1 MAADFAINIEPS
13 LGLISIKLAKGLVDG
28 KNSNLKNGLEHL
40 DGGQI
45 LDGIAS
51 LFSQMTSI
59 MLDQL
64 VTELNRQEAGSL
76 LIGFQYPADVGFVGV
91 GMDVASIGG
100 VAIDVNFLNWL
111 NNEIE
116 NKGLKLNTLSADT
129 LRRYSVEKYIVASVF
144 WGYSSG
150 FSGSA
155 GLGGVIASPEYF
167 IGYHVNPPYAT
178 EGHTVDFTSSASGT
192 GVSVSFNRD
201 KFLKELVFEAGV
213 VSYSFSGTS
222 IDLATGSGMG
232 YSKMLSILCSDG
244 KLYNNYRECSPVAR
258 KDDSIWTQ
266 GGPGTCF
273 VDRKKILDN
282 GLVSLWW
289 QGDGNLVLY
298 TGNRANP
305 DQSNEATAVIGGKA
319 LWASHTSS
327 KGKTLCFLPEGD
339 LQITN
344 QDRYPIWRSHTAG
357 KGRELKLQTD
367 CNLVIYDSNKKPHW
381 AIDMSCPLDA
391 PLNYDTP
398 ISPQPPQAIFL

>member
-1 MAADFAINIEPS
+1 M
-13 LGLISIKLAKGLVDG
+13 K
-28 KNSNLKNGLEHL
+28 
-40 DGGQI
+40 
-45 LDGIAS
+45 
-51 LFSQMTSI
+51 
-59 MLDQL
+59 
-64 VTELNRQEAGSL
+64 R
-76 LIGFQYPADVGFVGV
+76 
-91 GMDVASIGG
+91 
-100 VAIDVNFLNWL
+100 
-111 NNEIE
+111 
-116 NKGLKLNTLSADT
+116 
-129 LRRYSVEKYIVASVF
+129 
-144 WGYSSG
+144 
-150 FSGSA
+150 
-155 GLGGVIASPEYF
+155 
-167 IGYHVNPPYAT
+167 
-178 EGHTVDFTSSASGT
+178 
-192 GVSVSFNRD
+192 
-201 KFLKELVFEAGV
+201 GV

-398 ISPQPPQAIFL
+398 ISPPTTSGNISLGSHHGTNLGVRPDGSVYANSNLLSWEKFTQINNGDGTVSFRSHHSTYLGVNLEGLVYAVPNLLSSEKFRIIGSL